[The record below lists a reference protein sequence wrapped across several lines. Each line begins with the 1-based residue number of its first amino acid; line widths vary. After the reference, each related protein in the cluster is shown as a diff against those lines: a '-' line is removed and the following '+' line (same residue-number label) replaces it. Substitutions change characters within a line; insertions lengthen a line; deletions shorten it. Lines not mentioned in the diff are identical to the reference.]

1 MVAVVDNKQPIPI
14 NQSWKTTVEAQ
25 HLSLCEVIGFDGASL
40 IRQRQTRNENP
51 VILQP
56 II

>member
-14 NQSWKTTVEAQ
+14 NQNWKTTVEAQ